1 MLRLLKGLY
10 LVFFRG
16 DLDKILQRHLEMMKV
31 YLSDRALHG
40 HLMLGHSRNK
50 LGNRR
55 ALTICM
61 ENPEIPERIHMQRFI
76 AAEIFSGNK

>member
-40 HLMLGHSRNK
+40 HVMLGHSCNK
-50 LGNRR
+50 LGNRG
-55 ALTICM
+55 ALTNCM

-76 AAEIFSGNK
+76 AVEIFSGKK

>member
-10 LVFFRG
+10 LVYFRG

-40 HLMLGHSRNK
+40 HVMLGHSRNK

-55 ALTICM
+55 ALTI
-61 ENPEIPERIHMQRFI
+61 PERIHMQRFT
-76 AAEIFSGNK
+76 AVEIFSGKK